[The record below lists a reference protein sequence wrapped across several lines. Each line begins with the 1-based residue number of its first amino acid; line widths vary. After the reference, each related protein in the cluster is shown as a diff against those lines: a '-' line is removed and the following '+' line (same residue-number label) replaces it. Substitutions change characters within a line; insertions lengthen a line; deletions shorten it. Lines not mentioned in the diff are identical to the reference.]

1 MKQQTASARI
11 VVTGLR
17 GFPNIQGGVETHCEE
32 LCPRLA
38 RLGCDI
44 TVVRRKGFVQED
56 PVRTAYEGVKFKDLR
71 SPKITGLEAALHTLS
86 SVWYAKKSKADIVHI
101 HAIGPAI
108 TVPFAKLLGLKVV
121 VTHHG
126 PDYDR
131 EKWGFFARAI
141 IKMGEYFTAK
151 MADQIIA
158 ISTVIT
164 GILEKKYKRVKNVN
178 LIYNGVTTYPP
189 SSSTDYLDKLELQPG
204 KYILAVG
211 RFVEEKRF
219 DKLIEAYIKANRMD
233 YKLVL
238 AGDSDYET
246 SYSYYLKHFAMENQV
261 ILTGIVKGDKL
272 NQLYHNAALFVL
284 PSSHE
289 GLPITLLEAMSAH
302 RKVLAS
308 DIPANLAVGLP
319 ADSYFKLNDQSDFIQ
334 RIKERLDDPQQT
346 VTYDLSPYNWDHIAE
361 EVLEVYHKL
370 SYSRT

>member
-1 MKQQTASARI
+1 MASAKI

-32 LCPRLA
+32 LYPRLV
-38 RLGCDI
+38 GQGYDI
-44 TVVRRKGFVQED
+44 TVVRRKGFVHEV
-56 PVRTAYEGVKFKDLR
+56 PGLTEYKGVKFKDIN
-71 SPKITGLEAALHTLS
+71 SPKITGLEAAIHTFS
-86 SVWYAKKSKADIVHI
+86 SILYAYRSKADIIHI

-108 TVPFAKLLGLKVV
+108 TVPIAKMLGLKVV

-126 PDYDR
+126 PDYNR
-131 EKWGFFARAI
+131 EKWGFLARNI

-164 GILEKKYKRVKNVN
+164 DILEKKYKRTKNVN
-178 LIYNGVTTYPP
+178 LIYNGITTLP
-189 SSSTDYLDKLELQPG
+189 SSTSTDFIEKLDLEAG
-204 KYILAVG
+204 KYVLAVG

-219 DKLIEAYIKANRMD
+219 DKLIEAYIKTNRSD

-261 ILTGIVKGDKL
+261 VLTGIVKGEKL
-272 NQLYHNAALFVL
+272 NQLYNNAALFVL

-289 GLPITLLEAMSAH
+289 GLPITLLEAMSYH

-308 DIPANLAVGLP
+308 DIPANLAVELP
-319 ADSYFKLNDQSDFIQ
+319 ANCYFKLDSQSDFI
-334 RIKERLDDPQQT
+334 RKLNERLDDGVQT
-346 VTYDLSPYNWDHIAE
+346 VEYDLSRYNWDHIAE
-361 EVLEVYHKL
+361 EVLAVYKKL
-370 SYSRT
+370 V